1 MWFPEPGGH
10 WFPKRGGGGEGKVL
24 KGGGRR
30 RGGARAN
37 LAQLPTHQVLA
48 WAGRWLQ
55 TSGSVPPPSWK
66 PLLLVLSGPL
76 LPAHFLQPQQCV
88 SIFCPS
94 PWCSSFH
101 PTEGSLCA
109 KCLPPLHR
117 QARVCVREGRPH
129 FPQPLCPR
137 QGEAGQTGQQSP
149 ELIYQLETCQSGLG
163 SARMPAIPCT
173 WPAGPGPQGRE
184 HPAQLKKEGHP
195 EEWPQGWPEGKQK
208 RE

>member
-10 WFPKRGGGGEGKVL
+10 WFPKRGRGGEGKVL

-30 RGGARAN
+30 RGGGRAN

-109 KCLPPLHR
+109 KCLPPPPSSKSVCEGGAAPFPSAPVS
-117 QARVCVREGRPH
+117 QAG
-129 FPQPLCPR
+129 
-137 QGEAGQTGQQSP
+137 G
-149 ELIYQLETCQSGLG
+149 
-163 SARMPAIPCT
+163 
-173 WPAGPGPQGRE
+173 
-184 HPAQLKKEGHP
+184 
-195 EEWPQGWPEGKQK
+195 GWADRTAEP
-208 RE
+208 